1 MFNSIVDIQG
11 LVAKEITLNHFLEDL
26 ENIEEFSNSRE
37 LFHSRVYHPEGDG
50 SLYAH
55 MVEVFITWA
64 QSPFRTLLDYYGIL
78 FHDIGKQE
86 CAEWKGDEKGFHS
99 FIKHE
104 SVGVRIF
111 MEKYSDMNPFVSD
124 NKEHI
129 AWIIAQHTNF
139 WNVKKHG
146 KSLAIATHPE
156 FVRLATVCDADK
168 MGFKDEEYVE
178 RLTYFQNLRL
188 MEAA

>member
-1 MFNSIVDIQG
+1 MFNSIVDI
-11 LVAKEITLNHFLEDL
+11 LALPSEDITLNHFLEDL

-37 LFHSRVYHPEGDG
+37 LFHSRAYHPEGDG

-55 MVEVFITWA
+55 MVEVFNTWV
-64 QSPFRTLLDYYGIL
+64 QNPLRTLLGYYGIL

-86 CAEWKGDEKGFHS
+86 CAEWKGDDKGFHS

-111 MEKYSDMNPFVSD
+111 MEKYSDMNPFVSE
-124 NKEHI
+124 NKDGI
-129 AWIIAQHTNF
+129 AWVIAQHTNF

-146 KSLAIATHPE
+146 KSLAIATHP
-156 FVRLATVCDADK
+156 RLHTLHEVCKADK
-168 MGFKDEEYVE
+168 MGFKDEECMDRYC
-178 RLTYFQNLRL
+178 YFLQLAL
-188 MEAA
+188 LGEA

>member
-1 MFNSIVDIQG
+1 MFNSIVDI
-11 LVAKEITLNHFLEDL
+11 LALPSEDITLNHFLDDL

-37 LFHSRVYHPEGDG
+37 LFHSRAYHPEGDG

-55 MVEVFITWA
+55 MVEVFNTWV
-64 QSPFRTLLDYYGIL
+64 QNPLRTLLGYYGIL

-86 CAEWKGDEKGFHS
+86 CAEWKGDDKGFHS

-146 KSLAIATHPE
+146 KSLAIATHPRFHTLFE
-156 FVRLATVCDADK
+156 VCKADK
-168 MGFKDEEYVE
+168 MGFKDDELVDRYSHFMELALV
-178 RLTYFQNLRL
+178 
-188 MEAA
+188 EAA